1 MTSIN
6 KRTFQALVSILVFS
20 LNAGSA
26 LADTVIHYPTDQE
39 TLFTVNVPDD
49 WGLTP
54 AEADDDFFLVT
65 GPTEVEMW
73 FRAEVVDSKEAVDA
87 FIDDAME
94 SGGEWLDENY
104 KEVEFGEVTEGERE
118 GMPFVSIPGT
128 GVYKETGDKVIFT
141 IAFIFMK
148 NGSAA
153 EFWGILPVGDEK
165 GKAVAQS
172 ILDSFQA
179 K

>member
-1 MTSIN
+1 MTILQ
-6 KRTFQALVSILVFS
+6 KTFRAAIAILAFS
-20 LNAGSA
+20 LSAGSA
-26 LADTVIHYPTDQE
+26 LADTVIHYPTAE
-39 TLFTVNVPDD
+39 EPLFTIQVPDD
-49 WGLTP
+49 WELTP
-54 AEADDDFFLVT
+54 AEAEDDFFLVT

-73 FRAEVVDSKEAVDA
+73 FRAEVVESKEDVDA
-87 FIDDAME
+87 FIDGAME

-104 KEVEFGEVTEGERE
+104 KEVEFGEVTEGERD

-128 GVYKETGDKVIFT
+128 GIYKETGDKVIFT

-165 GKAVAQS
+165 GTAVAQS
-172 ILDSFQA
+172 ILDSFEA